1 MALQFEERLNASK
14 SLGMNSFTFGNP
26 RFGLYRTY
34 MKRLLDIVLVLIAAP
49 MILLM
54 ILPFLILIP
63 LDGGSP
69 FYRQKRVGLDGKE
82 FTMWKLRSMVVDAD
96 AKLAEYL
103 ASNPNAKAEWD
114 KDQKLKSDPR
124 ITRIGRFIRKTSID
138 ELPQFLNVLLGDMS
152 LVGPRPI
159 MVQQREM
166 YPCTSYYA
174 LRPGITGYWQISE
187 RNETSFTERA
197 PFDAQYFREL
207 SFRTDM
213 MVMLKTIGVV
223 IRGTG
228 Y

>member
-1 MALQFEERLNASK
+1 MALQFEDHLRETRPLRLNGLALS
-14 SLGMNSFTFGNP
+14 GP
-26 RFGLYRTY
+26 RHSAYRSGF
-34 MKRLLDIVLVLIAAP
+34 KRVLDFVLVLIAAP
-49 MILLM
+49 VILLLC
-54 ILPFLILIP
+54 IPFMLLIA

-82 FTMWKLRSMVVDAD
+82 FVMWKLRSMVPNAD
-96 AKLAEYL
+96 QKLAEYL
-103 ASNPNAKAEWD
+103 ATDPNAQAEWD
-114 KDQKLKSDPR
+114 KDQKLKMDPR
-124 ITRIGRFIRKTSID
+124 ITPIGRLIRKSSID
-138 ELPQFLNVLLGDMS
+138 ELPQFWNVLKGDMS

-159 MVQQREM
+159 MVQQREL

-174 LRPGITGYWQISE
+174 LRPGITGFWQISE

-207 SFRTDM
+207 SLKTDII
-213 MVMLKTIGVV
+213 VMIKTIGVV